1 MNEYNAL
8 KDAIR
13 AAIKPNGEYALTAQV
28 LQNILIAIVNS
39 FGKGYQFMGIAT
51 ADTEPGEPDEKEFYV
66 GFAGEY
72 ANFVSETVTVP
83 VGGVVIFLYDTEW
96 HANVVKVAERVAVSD
111 NHLEIDGAR
120 SIIEQDIVNINT
132 LTSQGEAFLTA
143 AAARAAVSAESGLR
157 IGGQVITYLVETDE
171 EHHTAWVVDQF
182 TGDDAEGWENDDN
195 WQPFLYVELAK
206 IVSNQAQINEAIMEA
221 LGNRYTKE
229 QVDGM
234 IEPLSE
240 RMGAAEEGLAAE
252 IQRAQAEE
260 SRLQDQYDA
269 LTQNPIVIGPLPSSG
284 QANTIYRVPGT
295 SSYSDYMWNGT
306 QFVLMATYSDGRL
319 DFINVNLLNATG
331 STPHAAYA
339 TADAARAD
347 ISAAS
352 GLRALGLQITY
363 LLTDGVWYTDQ
374 YIGTDISGWS
384 TASNWKTL
392 GPVSVSQN
400 TETGHTDISVGGVTT
415 PVPSVEEL
423 GGKILDASVAV
434 TGEETS
440 TINIIPTTDV
450 KVSAGKTIRI
460 SMPETGT
467 LVDVWQ
473 YYING
478 GENINAS
485 TKYVDVL
492 LTEPLTSFRVAITH
506 PETHILASGTIHCAL
521 SVLGIKTDIRELQD
535 DVEGLSSDVEGLSSD
550 VDNLEESVGDV
561 PKVEI
566 LTPITLTGVAG
577 MPNKNAVVGTIYSN
591 NIGGTA
597 SYSHCVVSATKGDK
611 FRVGLARTDSSNYP
625 YYLFVCDSDDYILSR
640 TISTSGESGSYET
653 DVVIEDNNAAKI
665 VVGTYGKVEFFNE
678 KVYVKKYSYETDSLQ
693 EQINV
698 IKNNEDKGSNDN
710 VAALQGK
717 ASSQGT
723 LNYLLKTSETSVIT
737 DIFSRV
743 AENDANHSCLR
754 IAVISDTHQGGTY
767 LKRGDTSERSIE
779 MFKRVMGN
787 AGVDICVHCGDLST
801 DYGQSHDRLMELVS
815 FARDVFGSYNPL
827 IVSKGNHE
835 LNSDEYIQVDY
846 PNWQGADTYYILN
859 RIGNK
864 ASRLHTFNAITESEW
879 DGVTQLY
886 KKQGDERYVT
896 DAEFFKLVNYNIPEG
911 IVVDTNNEDG
921 AYFYLDFDTYKVRLI
936 VLNNYPVGNDKVFPD
951 TELVGKQFA
960 WLSKTALDLSE
971 KTTPSDWAVVTVGHI
986 AISSYRSAY
995 IPIFTSIMS
1004 AFMSGTNVSGT
1015 YGGSDYSKDYSEQ
1028 GSGKYVGNLHGHN
1041 HSYAYDDTYGF
1052 NDIGFNW
1059 SIIDYDYIGESLAR
1073 TFGIVTI
1080 DIPNR
1085 KVYDTEVNS
1094 ENDREYSF

>member
-1 MNEYNAL
+1 MYDTLLAMNELWLQQGAALVISKIYASVAAMNA
-8 KDAIR
+8 DNN
-13 AAIKPNGEYALTAQV
+13 PVSDLTGQP
-28 LQNILIAIVNS
+28 LR
-39 FGKGYQFMGIAT
+39 
-51 ADTEPGEPDEKEFYV
+51 PGMI
-66 GFAGEY
+66 
-72 ANFVSETVTVP
+72 
-83 VGGVVIFLYDTEW
+83 VVI
-96 HANVVKVAERVAVSD
+96 ASSD
-111 NHLEIDGAR
+111 A
-120 SIIEQDIVNINT
+120 
-132 LTSQGEAFLTA
+132 
-143 AAARAAVSAESGLR
+143 
-157 IGGQVITYLVETDE
+157 
-171 EHHTAWVVDQF
+171 
-182 TGDDAEGWENDDN
+182 DN
-195 WQPFLYVELAK
+195 GHVY
-206 IVSNQAQINEAIMEA
+206 
-221 LGNRYTKE
+221 RY
-229 QVDGM
+229 
-234 IEPLSE
+234 
-240 RMGAAEEGLAAE
+240 
-252 IQRAQAEE
+252 
-260 SRLQDQYDA
+260 
-269 LTQNPIVIGPLPSSG
+269 N
-284 QANTIYRVPGT
+284 GT
-295 SSYSDYMWNGT
+295 SSPRWSDVGLIGNIDPIDS
-306 QFVLMATYSDGRL
+306 LDSD
-319 DFINVNLLNATG
+319 
-331 STPHAAYA
+331 
-339 TADAARAD
+339 
-347 ISAAS
+347 
-352 GLRALGLQITY
+352 
-363 LLTDGVWYTDQ
+363 
-374 YIGTDISGWS
+374 S
-384 TASNWKTL
+384 TAIPLAAHQGKVLDGKITQL
-392 GPVSVSQN
+392 GQ
-400 TETGHTDISVGGVTT
+400 
-415 PVPSVEEL
+415 EL
-423 GGKILDASVAV
+423 GGEILDASVAV
-434 TGEETS
+434 TGEEIS
-440 TINIIPTTDV
+440 TINIIPTTEV
-450 KVSAGKTIRI
+450 NVSAGKTIRI

-473 YYING
+473 YYINDG
-478 GENINAS
+478 GNINAS

-492 LTEPLTSFRVAITH
+492 LAEPLTSFRVAITH

-521 SVLGIKTDIRELQD
+521 SVLGIKTDIKELQND
-535 DVEGLSSDVEGLSSD
+535 TERLSSDIEGLSSDIEGLSSD

-566 LTPITLTGVAG
+566 LTPITITGVAG

-591 NIGGTA
+591 NIGGTT

-611 FRVGLARTDSSNYP
+611 FRVGLTRSDSANYP
-625 YYLFVCDSDDYILSR
+625 YYLFVCDSNDYILSR
-640 TISTSGESGSYET
+640 TISTSGEQGGYET

-665 VVGTYGKVEFFNE
+665 VVGTYGKVEFINE
-678 KVYVKKYSYETDSLQ
+678 KIYVKKYSYETDSLQ
-693 EQINV
+693 EQINE
-698 IKNNEDKGSNDN
+698 IKNNEDKGSSDN
-710 VAALQGK
+710 VAALQGN

-723 LNYLLKTSETSVIT
+723 LNYLLKSSETSVIT

-754 IAVISDTHQGGTY
+754 IAIISDTHQGGTY

-787 AGVDICVHCGDLST
+787 SGVDICVHCGDLST

-815 FARDVFGSYNPL
+815 FARDMFGSYNSL

-835 LNSDEYIQVDY
+835 LNSDEYVQVDY

-864 ASRLHTFNAITESEW
+864 ASRLHTFNVISESEW

-911 IVVDTNNEDG
+911 IVVDANNEDG

-960 WLSKTALDLSE
+960 WLSKTALDLSA

-1004 AFMSGTNVSGT
+1004 AFMNGTNVSGT

-1028 GSGKYVGNLHGHN
+1028 GPGKYVGNLHGHN
-1041 HSYAYDDTYGF
+1041 HSYAYDDTYEF

-1059 SIIDYDYIGESLAR
+1059 SIIDYDYIGEPLAR